1 MRSPS
6 HHYRRFS
13 KEFCTQKMK
22 TNKTSREQEV
32 SNHGRKDKES
42 DSSIDLGAHNQ
53 RLKQQKQLNGRN
65 DHMSMNINTEF

>member
-1 MRSPS
+1 
-6 HHYRRFS
+6 
-13 KEFCTQKMK
+13 MK

-53 RLKQQKQLNGRN
+53 RLKQQKQLNSRN
-65 DHMSMNINTEF
+65 YHIPMNINTEFQWTQLHHQKHTICKLD